1 MGAIMTSIEDFL
13 QWWDGFRS
21 AIDPNKI
28 TKEHLD
34 IIDRKINGLQQ
45 LWDFEL
51 PTREE
56 DEPIRWSPNEHFFPY
71 ITPIQFPKITPGEV
85 FPRVPDIWCKGMPIS
100 GDPINPPHVGTPLR
114 HYN

>member
-1 MGAIMTSIEDFL
+1 MTSIEDFL

-34 IIDRKINGLQQ
+34 MIDRKISGLQQ

-56 DEPIRWSPNEHFFPY
+56 QETPTPWPSLPEYIFPY
-71 ITPIQFPKITPGEV
+71 APPIQFPKINPGEV
-85 FPRVPDIWCKGMPIS
+85 FPRVPDIWCKGYPNI
-100 GDPINPPHVGTPLR
+100 GDPINPPYVGTPLR
-114 HYN
+114 HIN